1 MLKLSPLATTFT
13 CGLFAVGLLAG
24 CTTTSTSTPSPTPTP
39 TVSVAREAAGSNG
52 NADIFY

>member
-13 CGLFAVGLLAG
+13 CGLFAVGLLTG
-24 CTTTSTSTPSPTPTP
+24 CATTPTGTPTPTP

-52 NADIFY
+52 NANYLN